1 MLKPLID
8 FPGLYKRKI
17 RFYLKYIV
25 DINSKKEKL
34 IQHIPYY
41 FNTKHY
47 EQKQKDGYMLPIIEL
62 EKPKLKENIIFE
74 ANIGFLLVYVFNNYD
89 LVDKC
94 LKKYLNK
101 LENSSTDK
109 ELNLDTPICIQLL
122 EDLITDLRT
131 LVPQAYLLFYTSI
144 KFFIDYIDINV
155 PNYATALYKELKD
168 LKKMQGIIPI
178 DDNGTPQYSI
188 KKMEHQLEE
197 LHTVEFF
204 KNECIEFVSEFI
216 KLLQLLKSKIDI
228 AFISNDNSK
237 TKFYTGL
244 TVSTNNTKIYF
255 DNSKHPVPTIYE
267 YTFNELYEF
276 VDIALYQLALNNKV
290 ISICKNCGDYFIPQ
304 SRNDE
309 MYCDKK
315 ISNDK
320 TCKDVGKSRQF
331 QKKQKESAMPYKI
344 FYKNLVDRLKNPKY
358 FDKYYKEFF
367 DSFRQLE
374 NKTYSD
380 ISTKEQT
387 LMNFLIDFDKEFQ
400 KKYPP
405 KKGRPYSTQK
415 YWSYKAD
422 TL

>member
-131 LVPQAYLLFYTSI
+131 LVRQAYLLFYTSI
-144 KFFIDYIDINV
+144 KFFIDYIDVNV

-168 LKKMQGIIPI
+168 LKK
-178 DDNGTPQYSI
+178 NAR
-188 KKMEHQLEE
+188 H
-197 LHTVEFF
+197 
-204 KNECIEFVSEFI
+204 
-216 KLLQLLKSKIDI
+216 
-228 AFISNDNSK
+228 
-237 TKFYTGL
+237 YT
-244 TVSTNNTKIYF
+244 Y
-255 DNSKHPVPTIYE
+255 
-267 YTFNELYEF
+267 
-276 VDIALYQLALNNKV
+276 
-290 ISICKNCGDYFIPQ
+290 
-304 SRNDE
+304 
-309 MYCDKK
+309 
-315 ISNDK
+315 
-320 TCKDVGKSRQF
+320 
-331 QKKQKESAMPYKI
+331 
-344 FYKNLVDRLKNPKY
+344 
-358 FDKYYKEFF
+358 
-367 DSFRQLE
+367 
-374 NKTYSD
+374 
-380 ISTKEQT
+380 
-387 LMNFLIDFDKEFQ
+387 
-400 KKYPP
+400 
-405 KKGRPYSTQK
+405 
-415 YWSYKAD
+415 
-422 TL
+422 